1 MNKLQLLRYL
11 HDTERKADLLSWH
24 IKTVLGDLK
33 VFKMTK
39 QRHKHWL
46 DLVHYEQTD
55 LNMFNEEIRIIK
67 EQLESAK

>member
-11 HDTERKADLLSWH
+11 HDTERKAGLLSWH
-24 IKTVLGDLK
+24 IKTILGDLK

-39 QRHKHWL
+39 QRQKHWL
-46 DLVHYEQTD
+46 NLVHYEQTD

-67 EQLESAK
+67 EQLESVK